1 MKAIKM
7 TRMPIGVDDFAKA
20 REKYYFVDKTE
31 ELGRLLEDLAEV
43 TLITRPRRFG
53 KTLTL
58 STLRYFLDS
67 EDAEAHRKL
76 FDGLAITK
84 NPAAM
89 VMQGT
94 RPVLF
99 LSLKDWKAKNWEEMQ
114 GTIRYYL
121 SELFDQQRYLLNA
134 RDISVRGRSVFEQ
147 LQKSEAGLPVCR
159 AALKFLLQ
167 AMEAY
172 YGRKPVLLIDE
183 YDVPIQSSW
192 EHEYYE
198 DGIDFFRGFL
208 TAALKSNNALDFAVL
223 TGVLRISKESIFS
236 DLNNLRVDS
245 LTASKYPTL
254 IGFTKD
260 EVAVMAADLGHADKM
275 PELARWYDGYRISGY
290 EIYNPWSV
298 VNYFDNDCT
307 PRPYWGNTSGNVILQ
322 EMLHEVDTDTMET
335 IQGVLLGQHLVTEV
349 RESFIYS
356 EIYQNPT
363 ALYTMLL
370 TTGYL
375 TSEREEAA
383 DFGETTNLIIPNR
396 EVLNLYRIEVIDR
409 MSGCR
414 LSMGAS
420 NLLRAFLAGKTDVV
434 QTGMSQY
441 LENLASFFDTA
452 DKESFYHGFLLGM
465 TALLVPD
472 YEVRSN
478 RESGYGRYDVAAF
491 PKEDQPS
498 GIVLEFKV
506 ADEGDDLAGKA
517 AEALAQIETKDYLA
531 EFRSRKTPTVYGYG
545 LAFYGKKMQVMCKR
559 F

>member
-192 EHEYYE
+192 EHEYSTFPPANSGWNRVPY
-198 DGIDFFRGFL
+198 G
-208 TAALKSNNALDFAVL
+208 
-223 TGVLRISKESIFS
+223 SI
-236 DLNNLRVDS
+236 
-245 LTASKYPTL
+245 
-254 IGFTKD
+254 
-260 EVAVMAADLGHADKM
+260 
-275 PELARWYDGYRISGY
+275 
-290 EIYNPWSV
+290 
-298 VNYFDNDCT
+298 
-307 PRPYWGNTSGNVILQ
+307 
-322 EMLHEVDTDTMET
+322 
-335 IQGVLLGQHLVTEV
+335 
-349 RESFIYS
+349 
-356 EIYQNPT
+356 
-363 ALYTMLL
+363 
-370 TTGYL
+370 
-375 TSEREEAA
+375 
-383 DFGETTNLIIPNR
+383 
-396 EVLNLYRIEVIDR
+396 
-409 MSGCR
+409 
-414 LSMGAS
+414 
-420 NLLRAFLAGKTDVV
+420 
-434 QTGMSQY
+434 
-441 LENLASFFDTA
+441 
-452 DKESFYHGFLLGM
+452 
-465 TALLVPD
+465 
-472 YEVRSN
+472 
-478 RESGYGRYDVAAF
+478 GR
-491 PKEDQPS
+491 
-498 GIVLEFKV
+498 
-506 ADEGDDLAGKA
+506 
-517 AEALAQIETKDYLA
+517 
-531 EFRSRKTPTVYGYG
+531 
-545 LAFYGKKMQVMCKR
+545 
-559 F
+559 